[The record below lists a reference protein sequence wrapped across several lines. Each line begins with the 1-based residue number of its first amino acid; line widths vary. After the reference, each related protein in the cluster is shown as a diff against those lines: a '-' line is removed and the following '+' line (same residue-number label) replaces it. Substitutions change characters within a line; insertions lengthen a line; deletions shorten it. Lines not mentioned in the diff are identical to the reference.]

1 MSYEASDKEWNKT
14 SAALFG
20 DYYLR
25 EIIPT
30 FEVSMTR
37 STLNMTVHAELSYK
51 SPMIGTRKYFKLI
64 EAVAKSM
71 LFPTSR
77 ACFGKLS
84 GDIKNRKYLFLLVQR
99 QCTMMHMRLVQM
111 KNRLDMNIQVCTDYG
126 HVPKIDM

>member
-51 SPMIGTRKYFKLI
+51 SPMIGTRKY
-64 EAVAKSM
+64 